1 VTGLKVRGQLGIE
14 IGHALFRTTTALA
27 PRDDAEQE
35 ELTDAAD
42 SEEDE
47 DEEGEEEK
55 EEEEEEEKEEE
66 EGLGLAADCWIQ
78 LRHDDSKGSVLDLT
92 QRRWV
97 RGRLFLDSWDE
108 MRLVSEEGRV
118 EIELERVLPLD
129 I

>member
-1 VTGLKVRGQLGIE
+1 MTGLKVRGQLGIE
-14 IGHALFRTTTALA
+14 IGHALFRTTTALV

-42 SEEDE
+42 SEDDE
-47 DEEGEEEK
+47 DEEGEEEG
-55 EEEEEEEKEEE
+55 EEEEKEEE

>member
-1 VTGLKVRGQLGIE
+1 MTGLKVRGQLGIE

-35 ELTDAAD
+35 ELKDASD
-42 SEEDE
+42 SEDDE
-47 DEEGEEEK
+47 DEEGEEEG
-55 EEEEEEEKEEE
+55 EEEEEE

>member
-47 DEEGEEEK
+47 DEEGEEEG
-55 EEEEEEEKEEE
+55 EEEKEEE